1 VILRLRA
8 RLALLRVWW
17 EGVERDMNTDLN
29 RLGAAACRA
38 VAWCWNTIKA
48 LPGVHQVGH
57 GIATV
62 LGLYRLDRWLI
73 ERDRRKL
80 RELVPLLESA
90 GMHDTAQKIL
100 AETDKGPDA

>member
-1 VILRLRA
+1 MIRRLSA
-8 RLALLRVWW
+8 RLALLGRRVS
-17 EGVERDMNTDLN
+17 EELDEMG
-29 RLGAAACRA
+29 RA
-38 VAWCWNTIKA
+38 LTRTAYAPARALAWLWNGLKG

-62 LGLYRLDRWLI
+62 LGLYRLDRWLT

-90 GMHDTAQKIL
+90 GMHDTARKIL
-100 AETDKGPDA
+100 DETEKPQDA